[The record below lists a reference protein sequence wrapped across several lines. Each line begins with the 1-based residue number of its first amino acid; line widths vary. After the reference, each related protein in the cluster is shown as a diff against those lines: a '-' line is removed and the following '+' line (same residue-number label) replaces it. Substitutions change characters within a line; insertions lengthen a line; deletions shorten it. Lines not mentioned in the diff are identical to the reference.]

1 MAKTRDH
8 VKKIVDIK
16 GTFHARMD
24 TIKDRNVKDL
34 TKDKK
39 IKKRWQEYTDK
50 LYQKWVLMTHI
61 TMMVASLTKSQTSWS
76 VKSSRP

>member
-24 TIKDRNVKDL
+24 TIKDRNVKV
-34 TKDKK
+34 KE
-39 IKKRWQEYTDK
+39 IKKRWQEYTDE

-61 TMMVASLTKSQTSWS
+61 IMMVASLTKSQTLWS